1 MKMKM
6 AGSRVQ
12 VAIMWIS

>member
-1 MKMKM
+1 M